1 MSASVALRSAYVNG
15 PLPPFIRTMRCIAA
29 FPKRSFSLQSSIATW
44 KMVAAWAKLIFLSR
58 AANGERMGHNGITF
72 VNEYGEGNTI
82 RTGEPDLRC

>member
-1 MSASVALRSAYVNG
+1 
-15 PLPPFIRTMRCIAA
+15 
-29 FPKRSFSLQSSIATW
+29 
-44 KMVAAWAKLIFLSR
+44 MVAAWAKLIFLSR